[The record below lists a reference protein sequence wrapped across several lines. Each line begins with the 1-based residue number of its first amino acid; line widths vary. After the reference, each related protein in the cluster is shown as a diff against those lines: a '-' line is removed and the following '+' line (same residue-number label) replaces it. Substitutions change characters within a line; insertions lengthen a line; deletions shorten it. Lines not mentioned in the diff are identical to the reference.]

1 MNKIIKSDDGSLEVT
16 LYEGESIPEGHIFIE
31 SCRFQRI
38 STRIKPVDPTGE
50 ATPLGAIYRVCVI
63 KKDSNQESGSEID
76 SAYIL
81 RDGKILTSREYDE
94 YMARGKF
101 SSLFGKSNLEQEVED
116 FRKDAEKKMKDSG
129 RTGKK
134 AEEYVERAVEIYRKS
149 LRKEYG
155 LDK

>member
-1 MNKIIKSDDGSLEVT
+1 
-16 LYEGESIPEGHIFIE
+16 
-31 SCRFQRI
+31 
-38 STRIKPVDPTGE
+38 
-50 ATPLGAIYRVCVI
+50 
-63 KKDSNQESGSEID
+63 
-76 SAYIL
+76 
-81 RDGKILTSREYDE
+81 
-94 YMARGKF
+94 MARGKF